1 MILRQNRMNEKLV
14 KILLVE
20 DNSADARWIME
31 VFKEYQIPNEI
42 HLAKDGAEAMEY
54 LYKKGKYENVSS
66 PDLIILDL
74 YLPRINGHE
83 ILKKIKNDKKLRT
96 IPVVVLTASNSPED
110 PKIAYKNHA
119 NCYISKPV
127 DFKDLVKIIH
137 YTGEFW
143 LKVAEIPEFTE
154 TSSE

>member
-1 MILRQNRMNEKLV
+1 MKDKPV

-20 DNSADARWIME
+20 DNFADARWIME
-31 VFKEYQIPNEI
+31 IFKEYQIPNEI
-42 HLAKDGAEAMEY
+42 HLAKDGAEAMGY
-54 LYKKGKYENVSS
+54 LYKKGKYEDAPY

-83 ILKKIKNDKKLRT
+83 ILKKIKNNKKLKT

-110 PKIAYKNHA
+110 PKIAYKNRA
-119 NCYISKPV
+119 NCYISKPA
-127 DFKDLVKIIH
+127 DFKDLMKIIQ

-143 LKVAEIPEFTE
+143 LKIAKIQGFTE
-154 TSSE
+154 ISGK